1 MQADE
6 TTTLTSETA
15 LIMERMVELSP
26 EEPRYQVLKAV
37 VDYKASWIELAEQLN
52 VVAIN
57 KDFKQWG
64 YTKFK
69 DYCQDELQIPS
80 PIASKLVKGFQWIDR
95 EAPEL
100 LPRFIDEEGDAA
112 ARDASA
118 TPRVLPDMETVDVLL
133 KAEREVAKDR
143 LSKDAY
149 DDLKAKA
156 LKGDQPVKELKKEL
170 KDAIVEPEKEF
181 GPKEQLKA
189 LRRTLTA
196 AEKIVTQLEE
206 ILDGDE
212 EVQELAGKL
221 REKLFERVSSMLD
234 EQAYGEGGKPE
245 DEEGATVT
253 VGTPD
258 APSSE
263 G

>member
-15 LIMERMVELSP
+15 LIMERMVELKP
-26 EEPRYQVLKAV
+26 EEPRYKVLKAV

-52 VVAIN
+52 VIGIN

-64 YTKFK
+64 YAKFK

-80 PIASKLVKGFQWIDR
+80 PIAAKLVKGFQWIDR

-100 LPRFIDEEGDAA
+100 LPRFIDEEGNAA
-112 ARDASA
+112 ARDAA
-118 TPRVLPDMETVDVLL
+118 PRVLPDMETVDVLI
-133 KAEREVAKDR
+133 KAEKEVARER
-143 LSKDAY
+143 LSQDAY

-156 LKGDQPVKELKKEL
+156 LNGEQPVKELKKEL
-170 KDAIVEPEKEF
+170 KDAIVEPEKEH

-189 LRRTLTA
+189 LRRSLSA
-196 AEKIVTQLEE
+196 AEKLVTQLEE
-206 ILDGDE
+206 ILGEDAE
-212 EVQELAGKL
+212 IQEIAGQL
-221 REKLFERVSSMLD
+221 REKLFERVSVLLD
-234 EQAYGEGGKPE
+234 AQAYGEGGPTPE
-245 DEEGATVT
+245 QADVPTVV
-253 VGTPD
+253 VGSDPV
-258 APSSE
+258 SE